1 MPLHFRSLRSSSHGN
16 CLALWTDRT
25 RVVID
30 CGLGSMRKTRQILTE
45 NLGNPSDIDAV
56 VISHAHTDHISYY
69 PLRVLEDEGITVR
82 IPEDCLEQ
90 LRHKHFNEYGFSS
103 LRIRTFSDRGFRVG
117 DLTFKAFRLPHNP
130 YYPTYGF
137 VITYK
142 KKKVVI
148 ATDFNRWQ
156 DCVEHFIDADFLF
169 VESNHDL
176 ELLSRY
182 YNPNSEFHLPNPETG
197 KLLCSVKKNSRRACG
212 AVMLGHLSLIR
223 NETDIALG
231 EIRNSFQSSGV
242 ELNFGLWAAPRLEA
256 SEAVGIA

>member
-1 MPLHFRSLRSSSHGN
+1 MPLHFRSLRSSSRGN

-45 NLGNPSDIDAV
+45 ELGTPADIDAV
-56 VISHAHTDHISYY
+56 VISHAHTDHVSYY
-69 PLRVLEDEGITVR
+69 PLRVLEGEGITVR
-82 IPEDCLEQ
+82 ICEECLEQ
-90 LRHKHFNEYGFSS
+90 LRNKHFNGYGFGS
-103 LRIRTFSDRGFRVG
+103 LRIKTFSDRSFRVG
-117 DLTFKAFRLPHNP
+117 DLTFRAFRLPHHP

-137 VITYK
+137 VVTYR

-156 DCVEHFIDADFLF
+156 DCLEHFIDADFLF

-176 ELLSRY
+176 GLLSRY
-182 YNPNSEFHLPNPETG
+182 YNPNSEFHLPNPETAR
-197 KLLCSVKKNSRRACG
+197 LLCSAKKNSRRTCG

-223 NETDIALG
+223 NDTDIALG
-231 EIRNSFQSSGV
+231 EIRDSFQNSGV
-242 ELNFGLWAAPRLEA
+242 ELNFGLWAAPRLQA
-256 SEAVGIA
+256 SRTVEIA

>member
-1 MPLHFRSLRSSSHGN
+1 MPLHFRSLRSSSRGN

-30 CGLGSMRKTRQILTE
+30 CGLGSMRKTRKILTE
-45 NLGNPSDIDAV
+45 ELGTPADIEAV
-56 VISHAHTDHISYY
+56 VLSHAHTDHVSYY
-69 PLRVLEDEGITVR
+69 PLRVLEDEGIALRVHD
-82 IPEDCLEQ
+82 ECLGQ
-90 LRHKHFNEYGFSS
+90 LRHKHFNGYGFSS
-103 LRIRTFSDRGFRVG
+103 LRIRTFSDRSFRVG
-117 DLTFKAFRLPHNP
+117 DLLFRAFRLPHTP

-142 KKKVVI
+142 KKRVVI

-156 DCVEHFIDADFLF
+156 DCLEHFIDADFLF

-182 YNPNSEFHLPNPETG
+182 YNPNSEFHLPNPETAR
-197 KLLCSVKKNSRRACG
+197 LLCSVRENSRRACG

-223 NETDIALG
+223 NDTDIALG
-231 EIRNSFQSSGV
+231 EIRDSFQEIGA
-242 ELNFGLWAAPRLEA
+242 ELDFELWAAPRLQA
-256 SEAVGIA
+256 SRTVEIA